1 MNREDV
7 AKQKDDEIKRKI
19 FLGGLNKDTKESTI
33 EAYFSKWGEIED
45 ILINR
50 NIGDNSSKRCAFLL
64 FKSHIVAQELI
75 QSRVVHIIEGNKVEV
90 KQCYDKSVSKNL
102 KQEKVNQNNGLQE
115 QDFMNMVSNDSY
127 GANMGFIMNNF
138 MQSFVSNFSPFDQ
151 AQAQIYN
158 QDLINNQGFKEFL
171 NVSHSNLMMDF
182 STKYNNN
189 LITPLLP
196 YQNCPIYN
204 MSNIQEN
211 TPQPNHKPM

>member
-90 KQCYDKSVSKNL
+90 K
-102 KQEKVNQNNGLQE
+102 
-115 QDFMNMVSNDSY
+115 
-127 GANMGFIMNNF
+127 
-138 MQSFVSNFSPFDQ
+138 
-151 AQAQIYN
+151 
-158 QDLINNQGFKEFL
+158 
-171 NVSHSNLMMDF
+171 
-182 STKYNNN
+182 
-189 LITPLLP
+189 
-196 YQNCPIYN
+196 
-204 MSNIQEN
+204 
-211 TPQPNHKPM
+211 